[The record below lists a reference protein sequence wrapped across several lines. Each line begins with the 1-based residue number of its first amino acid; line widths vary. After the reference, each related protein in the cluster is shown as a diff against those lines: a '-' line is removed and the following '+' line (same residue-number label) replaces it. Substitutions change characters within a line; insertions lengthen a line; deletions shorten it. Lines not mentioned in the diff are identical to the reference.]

1 MLSLPSSYGHVLN
14 HTRIYIETVIL
25 CPCLET
31 LLPSFYH
38 LLPSNLTTATK
49 LSPNQTLSFLFIN
62 YFYLISTCGNLHAMT
77 SAPPF
82 FFPALPLLPRC
93 YCFQVLRVLDPP
105 CTYSPTLNITS
116 ARWSFTCLLRDPLG
130 PGHAGSGLSRDMLPP
145 SRPQH
150 GCLRLGRN
158 RREIST
164 PLR

>member
-1 MLSLPSSYGHVLN
+1 MLSLSSPYGHVLN
-14 HTRIYIETVIL
+14 HTGVYIETVIL
-25 CPCLET
+25 CPRLET
-31 LLPSFYH
+31 LLHSLYQFSFQQRRPNSHPIRLSLFSFKLLLLNINMWQSACDDLCPSF
-38 LLPSNLTTATK
+38 S
-49 LSPNQTLSFLFIN
+49 
-62 YFYLISTCGNLHAMT
+62 
-77 SAPPF
+77 
-82 FFPALPLLPRC
+82 FPALPLLPRC